1 MRYRDLQRRVRR
13 AACLLHAAGY
23 GPGTRVG
30 LCLPRSADVVVAIL
44 AALESGTAF
53 VPLPPMLL
61 DLLLSVDIGLAV
73 VLMLTSIYVREP
85 IEFSVFPSLL
95 LLLTLL
101 RLSLNVAS
109 TRLVLLHGHE
119 GTDAAGNVI
128 ASFGAFVVGGNFVV
142 GVVVF
147 LVLIAIQYIV
157 INHGAVRISE
167 VTARFTLDAMPGK
180 QMAIDADLNAG
191 LIGED
196 EARDR
201 RDRIRREAD
210 FYGAMDGA
218 VRFTQRDAVA
228 ALLITAVNIVAGLII
243 GVMQNGLDL
252 ATAARTYTVLT
263 VGEGLVTA
271 IPALLVSVA
280 GGLITTRAASSS
292 HLGEDVAVQLLARP
306 RTLAIAATVL
316 LGLGAIPEI
325 PMFPFLIV
333 ALVLGSAAIAARE
346 ESQAPA
352 TAEPTG
358 SKEQEEESLQSV
370 IDVDPL
376 GVEVGYGLIALVDE
390 KQGGSLLTRIRA
402 IRRQIA
408 SETGVVVPPVRV
420 TDNLQLGPRSY
431 TLLVKGIEVGRGELH
446 PERFLAINPGTAT
459 LELEGTPTKEP
470 AFGLPAWW
478 VDAAHREAA
487 SKAGYTVVDPTTAVS
502 THLSETVRSF
512 LPDLLTRQQVKEML
526 DHIAQTDPKLIEE
539 LVPKLVAIGDVQRVL
554 RQLLRERV
562 PVRDLTTIL
571 EAIADAAVGTKDPDA
586 IAEAVRKSLG
596 RTICRPFQ
604 NDQGE
609 LSAVTLAPALEQKLL
624 SAVTR
629 SETGSV
635 LALDPP
641 DAHDLATRISRALQV
656 KLAQPVLLC
665 HSTLRPHLWRLF
677 SRVLPH
683 LAVLSH
689 DEVPPH
695 IRISATSV
703 LD

>member
-1 MRYRDLQRRVRR
+1 MNTKPTVGI
-13 AACLLHAAGY
+13 AHLLA
-23 GPGTRVG
+23 P
-30 LCLPRSADVVVAIL
+30 VVVITVVL
-44 AALESGTAF
+44 VMI

-61 DLLLSVDIGLAV
+61 DLLLAVDIGLAV
-73 VLMLTSIYVREP
+73 VLILTAIYVREP
-85 IEFSVFPSLL
+85 VDFSVFPSLL

-128 ASFGAFVVGGNFVV
+128 ASFGEFVVGGNIVV

-191 LIGED
+191 VIADD
-196 EARDR
+196 EARER

-210 FYGAMDGA
+210 FYGSMDGA
-218 VRFTQRDAVA
+218 VRFTQRDAIA

-243 GVMQNGLDL
+243 GVMQHGLDL
-252 ATAARTYTVLT
+252 STAARTYTVLT

-271 IPALLVSVA
+271 IPALLVSVSGA
-280 GGLITTRAASSS
+280 LITTRAASSS
-292 HLGEDVAVQLLARP
+292 HLGEDVANQLLARP
-306 RTLAIAATVL
+306 QSLGIASVVV
-316 LGLGAIPEI
+316 LGLGAIPQI
-325 PMFPFLIV
+325 PMLPFFVV
-333 ALVLGSAAIAARE
+333 ALVLGSAALASRE
-346 ESQAPA
+346 GDEQDAEKPEAPP
-352 TAEPTG
+352 PT
-358 SKEQEEESLQSV
+358 EEETLQSV

-390 KQGGSLLTRIRA
+390 KQGGTLLSRIRA
-402 IRRQIA
+402 IRKQIA

-431 TLLVKGIEVGRGELH
+431 ALLVKGVEVGRGELY

-459 LELEGTPTKEP
+459 LELEGSPTKEP

-478 VDAAHREAA
+478 INADQREAA

-512 LPDLLTRQQVKEML
+512 LPDLLTRQHVKEMV
-526 DHIAQTDPKLIEE
+526 DHIGQTAPKLVEE
-539 LVPKLVAIGDVQRVL
+539 LVPKLVGIGEVQRVL

-562 PVRDLTTIL
+562 PVRDLMTIL
-571 EAIADAAVGTKDPDA
+571 EAIADAAVNIKDTDA
-586 IAEAVRKSLG
+586 IAEFVRKSLG
-596 RTICRPFQ
+596 RSICRPFQ
-604 NDQGE
+604 NEEGE
-609 LSAVTLAPALEQKLL
+609 LPAVTLAPELEQRLL

-629 SETGSV
+629 TDEGTV
-635 LALDPP
+635 LALEPP
-641 DAHDLATRISRALQV
+641 AAQDLATRVSRSLQA

-665 HSTLRPHLWRLF
+665 HATLRPHLWRLL

-695 IRISATSV
+695 VRITPTSV

>member
-1 MRYRDLQRRVRR
+1 MEK
-13 AACLLHAAGY
+13 
-23 GPGTRVG
+23 T
-30 LCLPRSADVVVAIL
+30 LPVSIAHMITPVMVITVVLVMV
-44 AALESGTAF
+44 

-61 DLLLSVDIGLAV
+61 DLLLSIDIGLAV
-73 VLMLTSIYVREP
+73 VLMLTAVYVREP

-119 GTDAAGNVI
+119 GTDAAGHVI
-128 ASFGAFVVGGNFVV
+128 ASFGQFVVGGNFVV

-243 GVMQNGLDL
+243 GVMQHGLDL
-252 ATAARTYTVLT
+252 STAASIYTVLT

-292 HLGEDVAVQLLARP
+292 HLGEDVAAQLLARP
-306 RTLAIAATVL
+306 RSLGIASAVL
-316 LGLGAIPEI
+316 FGLGAIPAI
-325 PMFPFLIV
+325 PFFPFFIV
-333 ALVLGSAAIAARE
+333 ALVLGSAAIANRGEPERPEQPEAP
-346 ESQAPA
+346 PA
-352 TAEPTG
+352 T
-358 SKEQEEESLQSV
+358 EEESLQAV

-376 GVEVGYGLIALVDE
+376 GVEVGYGLISLVDE
-390 KQGGSLLTRIRA
+390 KQGGSMLARIRA

-408 SETGVVVPPVRV
+408 GETGVVVPPVRV
-420 TDNLQLGPRSY
+420 TDNLQLGPRTY
-431 TLLVKGIEVGRGELH
+431 TLLVKGVEVARGELY
-446 PERFLAINPGTAT
+446 PDRFLAINPGTAT
-459 LELEGTPTKEP
+459 QELDGSPTKEP

-478 VDAAHREAA
+478 VDSDQREVA
-487 SKAGYTVVDPTTAVS
+487 SKAGYTVVDPTTAAS
-502 THLSETVRSF
+502 THLSETVRAF
-512 LPDLLTRQQVKEML
+512 LPDLLTRQQVKDMI
-526 DHIAQTDPKLIEE
+526 DHVAQTAPKLIEE
-539 LVPKLVAIGDVQRVL
+539 LVPKLVGVGEIQRVL
-554 RQLLRERV
+554 RKLLRERV

-571 EAIADAAVGTKDPDA
+571 ESLADAAASTKDTDI
-586 IAEAVRKSLG
+586 IAETVRKSLG
-596 RTICRPFQ
+596 RSICRPFQ
-604 NDQGE
+604 NEEGE
-609 LSAVTLAPALEQKLL
+609 LPAVTLAPSLEQRLL
-624 SAVTR
+624 AAITR
-629 SETGSV
+629 TDDGSV

-641 DAHDLATRISRALQV
+641 DAQDLATRISRALQE

-665 HSTLRPHLWRLF
+665 HASLRPHLWRLF

-683 LAVLSH
+683 MAVLSH
-689 DEVPPH
+689 DEVPH
-695 IRISATSV
+695 HVRIAPTSV

>member
-1 MRYRDLQRRVRR
+1 MDTKTT
-13 AACLLHAAGY
+13 AG
-23 GPGTRVG
+23 
-30 LCLPRSADVVVAIL
+30 SAHLITPVIVITVVMVMI
-44 AALESGTAF
+44 

-61 DLLLSVDIGLAV
+61 DLLLSIDIGLAV
-73 VLMLTSIYVREP
+73 VLMLTAIYVQEP
-85 IEFSVFPSLL
+85 IQFSVFPSLL

-128 ASFGAFVVGGNFVV
+128 ASFGEFVVGGSFVV

-271 IPALLVSVA
+271 IPALLVSVSGA
-280 GGLITTRAASSS
+280 LITTRAASNS
-292 HLGEDVAVQLLARP
+292 HLGDDIAAQLMARP
-306 RTLAIAATVL
+306 RSLGIASGVL
-316 LGLGAIPEI
+316 FGLGAIPEI
-325 PMFPFLIV
+325 PMLPFFIV
-333 ALVLGSAAIAARE
+333 SLVLGSAALASRNDTE
-346 ESQAPA
+346 ETQPSPPPPE
-352 TAEPTG
+352 TD
-358 SKEQEEESLQSV
+358 EESLHSV
-370 IDVDPL
+370 IDVDAL

-390 KQGGSLLTRIRA
+390 KQGGTLLSRIRA

-431 TLLVKGIEVGRGELH
+431 TLSVKGIEVGRGELH

-459 LELEGTPTKEP
+459 LELEGSPTKEP

-478 VDAAHREAA
+478 VDAGHRETAT
-487 SKAGYTVVDPTTAVS
+487 KAGYTVVDPTTAVS

-539 LVPKLVAIGDVQRVL
+539 LVPKLVGIGDIQRVL

-571 EAIADAAVGTKDPDA
+571 EAIADVAAQTKDPDT
-586 IAEAVRKSLG
+586 IAEAVRKSVG
-596 RTICRPFQ
+596 RSICRPFQ

-609 LSAVTLAPALEQKLL
+609 LPAVTLAPALEQRLL

-629 SETGSV
+629 SEEGSV

-641 DAHDLATRISRALQV
+641 DAQDLATRISRALQV

-665 HSTLRPHLWRLF
+665 NSTLRPHLWRLF

-695 IRISATSV
+695 VRIAPTSV